1 MADERPATG
10 PMLPNPL
17 SEREME
23 VAALL
28 VTGASNSE
36 IARDLVISPHTVK
49 VHLRNIFEKL
59 QVNSRTEASLVL
71 VQHGWVIVP
80 GVEVPMIEAPPP
92 PPDPLPLADVGP
104 VLANWQ
110 RGYLLAALLVTLLL
124 FVTPRV
130 VGLSQAPANLLSDAN
145 RGEGAPVAIRLEP
158 RWELRTPL
166 QQALMRHAMVAVDNN
181 LYLFGGEQN
190 GGQLTAA
197 TLVYDL
203 VANEWQTVAPLPR
216 PLANLAAAAT
226 PARRIFVAG
235 GSTPAADGEPAMA
248 LTDQLLE
255 YDPVLNLWRTVAA
268 LPYPVAGA
276 ALVADADAVYLIGG
290 WDGSAMRDEI
300 WSYPTAGPGSQ
311 EWEMLGHLERAR
323 AFLGA
328 VVVGGEIYI
337 AGGYDG
343 QRELDLAEVFAPA
356 TGVRRLLPSMSTPRG
371 GLNLVYDG
379 LAVYALGGGW
389 TQPVNTQERLDVATD
404 TWSNFPS
411 PVLGEW
417 RNMGA
422 AATDG
427 LIHLTGGWS
436 GDYLD
441 IHLQYQSSFRSL
453 LPVINSD

>member
-80 GVEVPMIEAPPP
+80 GVEVPLIEAPPP
-92 PPDPLPLADVGP
+92 PPDPAPLADVGP

-110 RGYLLAALLVTLLL
+110 RGYLLVALLVTLLL
-124 FVTPRV
+124 FVAPRV

-158 RWELRTPL
+158 RWELRTPV

-190 GGQLTAA
+190 GGELSAA
-197 TLVYDL
+197 TLLYDL
-203 VANEWQTVAPLPR
+203 VANEWRTVAPLPR
-216 PLANLAAAAT
+216 PLANLAAATT
-226 PARRIFVAG
+226 PDRRIFVAG
-235 GSTPAADGEPAMA
+235 GSTPAAAGESAMT

-255 YDPVLNLWRTVAA
+255 YDPVLNLWRTVAV

-276 ALVADADAVYLIGG
+276 ALVADGDAVYLIGG
-290 WDGSAMRDEI
+290 WDGNAMRDEI
-300 WSYPTAGPGSQ
+300 WRYPTAGTESQ

-389 TQPVNTQERLDVATD
+389 TRPVNTQERLDVATD

-453 LPVINSD
+453 LPVISSD

>member
-1 MADERPATG
+1 MSEEKAASG

-59 QVNSRTEASLVL
+59 HVNSRTEASLVL
-71 VQHGWVIVP
+71 VQHGWVTVP
-80 GVEVPMIEAPPP
+80 GVEVPVIEVAPPP
-92 PPDPLPLADVGP
+92 EPLPLYDIGP
-104 VLANWQ
+104 ALLRWQ
-110 RGYLLAALLVTLLL
+110 RIYLLSALLVTLLL
-124 FVTPRV
+124 FATPRV
-130 VGLSQAPANLLSDAN
+130 IGLSQAPANLLSDAN

-166 QQALMRHAMVAVDNN
+166 QQALMRHAMVAQDGH
-181 LYLFGGEQN
+181 LYVFGGEVA
-190 GGQLTAA
+190 GGQITAEA
-197 TLVYDL
+197 QTYDL
-203 VANEWQTVAPLPR
+203 TTNEWQPIAALPMPLS
-216 PLANLAAAAT
+216 NLAAT
-226 PARRIFVAG
+226 VGLGGRIFVAG
-235 GSTPAADGEPAMA
+235 GSMPAAAEGQAPIV
-248 LTDQLLE
+248 TDQLLE
-255 YDPVLNLWRTVAA
+255 YDPVLNVWRNVTA

-276 ALVADADAVYLIGG
+276 ALVGDDANIYLIGG
-290 WDGSAMRDEI
+290 WDGSAMHDEI
-300 WSYPTAGPGSQ
+300 WRYDPKAPAGE
-311 EWEMLGHLERAR
+311 EWEMVENLERAR

-328 VVVGGEIYI
+328 VNVGGEIYI
-337 AGGYDG
+337 VGGYDG
-343 QRELDLAEVFAPA
+343 QRELDLAEIYTPA
-356 TGVRRLLPSMSTPRG
+356 TGVRRLLPPMSTPRG

-379 LAVYALGGGW
+379 LGVYALGGGW
-389 TQPVNTQERLDVATD
+389 TQQVNTQERFDLASN

-422 AATDG
+422 AATSG
-427 LIHLTGGWS
+427 LIHMTGGWS
-436 GDYLD
+436 GDFLD